1 MALLTRMASSLM
13 LNKVTFFVVFVIVI
27 TTNDYITNCNAFQ
40 LRMPSSSSSSINHP
54 SLLSTKF
61 QRSSTNTAV
70 GSSVVITGST
80 VARST
85 TSSSSTSLLFATPT
99 PTPTPSIKT
108 NDDLKDPRTL
118 ISSQD
123 AQTQQIAFVS
133 ICIGILGGSFLFL
146 EVYNYLELLLPA
158 WAFNPFYNV
167 LPYILSSA
175 FIAAGISHFAL
186 EDTFTSFVPP
196 KGSWGGL
203 FIVPAPFSKQL
214 NLTYAQYHSYWTGLA
229 EILVGTSLILTTSG
243 VLGEQFNNP
252 TIPAGL
258 MYLLTLIVTP
268 ANIYMYTHN
277 PVVPRIPPLPYPY
290 GHVGRGVLQMALLAV
305 FYKLTIHSM

>member
-1 MALLTRMASSLM
+1 MALLTRMTSSLM
-13 LNKVTFFVVFVIVI
+13 INKVTFFAVIVI
-27 TTNDYITNCNAFQ
+27 VIVTNNVTNCNAFQ
-40 LRMPSSSSSSINHP
+40 LRMPSSSMINRP
-54 SLLSTKF
+54 SLLSLKF
-61 QRSSTNTAV
+61 QRSTTNTAV

-85 TSSSSTSLLFATPT
+85 TSSTSLFATPT
-99 PTPTPSIKT
+99 PTPTPTPIIKT

-203 FIVPAPFSKQL
+203 FIVPAPFSEQL
-214 NLTYAQYHSYWTGLA
+214 NLTYAQYHSFWTGLA

-252 TIPAGL
+252 TIPSFL

-305 FYKLTIHSM
+305 FFKLTIHSM